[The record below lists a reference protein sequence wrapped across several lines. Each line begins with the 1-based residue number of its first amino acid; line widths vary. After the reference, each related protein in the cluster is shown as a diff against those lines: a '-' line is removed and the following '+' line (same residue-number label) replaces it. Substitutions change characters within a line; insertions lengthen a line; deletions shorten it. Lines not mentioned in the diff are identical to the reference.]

1 MRTLLDGLTD
11 REFTTNGAVIL
22 STVVSST
29 GCGLTLRSTSVDTI
43 HICASVSDSD
53 WARNCFAALSVAGG
67 LGTYLTL
74 GTEGVS

>member
-11 REFTTNGAVIL
+11 RELTTNGAIIL

-43 HICASVSDSD
+43 HICASVSDRD
-53 WARNCFAALSVAGG
+53 WARNCLAAQSVASGLRAHFA
-67 LGTYLTL
+67 LGT
-74 GTEGVS
+74 